1 MPLTV
6 FTTDQGHFESTR
18 VPFDGK
24 RGPAAFNRAARLA
37 FNGANYILN
46 FIDDFIIKS
55 KSIEEHF
62 EHLEDAFNRIKM
74 QILIKLN
81 IKM

>member
-1 MPLTV
+1 MSLTV

-62 EHLEDAFNRIKM
+62 EHLEDAFNRIKNEN
-74 QILIKLN
+74 LKLN
-81 IKM
+81 M